1 MEIDRMYGIDR
12 KPATLLFKIINVKSD
27 HISGG

>member
-12 KPATLLFKIINVKSD
+12 KPANLLFKIINGKSD
-27 HISGG
+27 IISRG